1 MLSNKVT
8 PLSRHLSRAFGLL
21 AAGVHAGALAQ
32 PAPDLNALPLE
43 QLLNLDVV
51 TASKI
56 PQKISEAP
64 SIVSVITAEDIRQR
78 GYRTLTDILQSVPG
92 MTISYDRNYNY
103 ANIRGLG
110 NPGDL
115 NTRLL
120 ILIDGRRLNDFVF
133 DQGAIGTEFPI
144 DLGLIERVEFVPAP
158 GSAIYGSS
166 AFFGVVN
173 VITKSGAT
181 LAGTTLGAGRFSG
194 SGHEARIAHGKR
206 HADGV
211 ELLLGASS
219 YASAGRNLY
228 FPEYDGGDG
237 DDAASNHGIAAGLDY
252 DRYQRLFARLD
263 VGGLVAEAYFG
274 NRIKGI
280 PTASY
285 GQRFNDPRTR
295 TKDEYTGASL
305 SWHRAL
311 SDDLDLFAS
320 LSVARYRYDGV
331 YVNAPATQATTRNI
345 DTAESRSSDGEL
357 RLASTALPGHK
368 IIAGM
373 EYLRDGSR
381 KMANYDVDPYAL
393 YINVDRPK
401 RQAAVYLQDEMRL
414 GQSVILNTG
423 VRHDYDSEGGA
434 TTTPRVAL
442 LYKMARQVTLK
453 ALYGTAFRSANA
465 YERYYAFDH
474 KQNPELRSEHIR
486 TYELIAEYF
495 PTDRFRAT
503 ASAYQY
509 RMRDMLALAT
519 DPQDGFLY
527 FSNIDAARAT
537 GIELDAEWLRE
548 DGSSLKASA
557 NVQSARNDVS
567 GAWLFNSPRRL
578 LKLDYTLPPLGE
590 HLRASAAYRFT
601 GRRRTVMDGEV
612 GGFGVVDLNLV
623 GTIPAQGM
631 EVSAGVTNVFAKRY
645 ADSASEEHYD
655 NSTPPRHLNAIGQ
668 DGRGWRVVATFRF

>member
-1 MLSNKVT
+1 M
-8 PLSRHLSRAFGLL
+8 
-21 AAGVHAGALAQ
+21 
-32 PAPDLNALPLE
+32 
-43 QLLNLDVV
+43 
-51 TASKI
+51 
-56 PQKISEAP
+56 
-64 SIVSVITAEDIRQR
+64 
-78 GYRTLTDILQSVPG
+78 
-92 MTISYDRNYNY
+92 
-103 ANIRGLG
+103 
-110 NPGDL
+110 
-115 NTRLL
+115 
-120 ILIDGRRLNDFVF
+120 F

-144 DLGLIERVEFVPAP
+144 DLGLIERVEFVPGP

-181 LAGTTLGAGRFSG
+181 LDGTTLGAGWFSG
-194 SGHEARIAHGKR
+194 TSREARVAHGER
-206 HADGV
+206 HANGV

-219 YASAGRNLY
+219 YVSAGRNLT
-228 FPEYDGGDG
+228 FPEY
-237 DDAASNHGIAAGLDY
+237 DDAASNHGVAVGLDY

-285 GQRFNDPRTR
+285 GQQFNDPRSR
-295 TKDEYTGASL
+295 TKDEYKGASL
-305 SWHRAL
+305 SWHRAV
-311 SDDLDLFAS
+311 SADLDLFAS
-320 LSVARYRYDGV
+320 LSTVRYRYSGV
-331 YVNAPATQATTRNI
+331 YLNTATPWSSSRNI

-373 EYLRDGSR
+373 EYLRDGTR

-393 YINVDRPK
+393 YIAVDRPK

-414 GQSVILNTG
+414 GASVILNTG

-434 TTTPRVAL
+434 TTNPRVAL

-474 KQNPELRSEHIR
+474 KESPALRSEHIR

-519 DPQDGFLY
+519 NPQDGFLY

-557 NVQSARNDVS
+557 NVQSARNDAG

-578 LKLDYTLPPLGE
+578 LKLNYTLPPLGA

-623 GTIPAQGM
+623 GTIPALDM
-631 EVSAGVTNVFAKRY
+631 EVSAGVLNVFAKRY

-655 NSTPPRHLNAIGQ
+655 NSTPPRHLDAIGQ
-668 DGRGWRVVATFRF
+668 DGRGWRVMATFRF

>member
-1 MLSNKVT
+1 
-8 PLSRHLSRAFGLL
+8 LSRYLSRTFGLF

-32 PAPDLNALPLE
+32 PAPDLNTLPLE

-64 SIVSVITAEDIRQR
+64 SSVSVITAEDIRQR
-78 GYRTLTDILQSVPG
+78 GYRTLADVLQSVPG

-133 DQGAIGTEFPI
+133 DQGALGTEFPI
-144 DLGLIERVEFVPAP
+144 DLDLIERVEFVPGP

-181 LAGTTLGAGRFSG
+181 LDGTTQSAGWFSG
-194 SGHEARIAHGKR
+194 TGREARIAHGRR
-206 HADGV
+206 HAGGV

-228 FPEYDGGDG
+228 FPEYD
-237 DDAASNHGIAAGLDY
+237 DAASNHGVAVGTDY
-252 DRYQRLFARLD
+252 DRYQRLLARVG

-274 NRIKGI
+274 NRIKGV

-285 GQRFNDPRTR
+285 GQQFNDPRSR

-305 SWHRAL
+305 SWHRAV
-311 SDDLDLFAS
+311 SDDLDVFAS
-320 LSVARYRYDGV
+320 LSVARYRYSGV
-331 YVNAPATQATTRNI
+331 YVHTPATESATRNI

-357 RLASTALPGHK
+357 RLISTALPGHK
-368 IIAGM
+368 VIAGM
-373 EYLRDGSR
+373 EYLRDGTR
-381 KMANYDVDPYAL
+381 EMANYDVDPYAL
-393 YINVDRPK
+393 YLSVDRPK
-401 RQAAVYLQDEMRL
+401 HQAAVYVQDEMRL

-434 TTTPRVAL
+434 TTNPRVAL

-465 YERYYAFDH
+465 YERYYTFNYN
-474 KQNPELRSEHIR
+474 QNPALRSEHIR
-486 TYELIAEYF
+486 TYELIADYF

-503 ASAYQY
+503 ASVFQY

-519 DPQDGFLY
+519 DPQNGFLY

-537 GIELDAEWLRE
+537 GIELQAEWLRE

-557 NVQSARNDVS
+557 NVQSARNEAN
-567 GAWLFNSPRRL
+567 GGWLFNSPRRL
-578 LKLDYTLPPLGE
+578 FKLNATLPPLGE

-601 GRRRTVMDGEV
+601 GRRRTVMDGTV

-623 GTIPAQGM
+623 GTIPALDM

-655 NSTPPRHLNAIGQ
+655 NSTPPRHLDAIAQ

>member
-1 MLSNKVT
+1 V
-8 PLSRHLSRAFGLL
+8 
-21 AAGVHAGALAQ
+21 
-32 PAPDLNALPLE
+32 
-43 QLLNLDVV
+43 
-51 TASKI
+51 
-56 PQKISEAP
+56 
-64 SIVSVITAEDIRQR
+64 
-78 GYRTLTDILQSVPG
+78 
-92 MTISYDRNYNY
+92 
-103 ANIRGLG
+103 
-110 NPGDL
+110 GD
-115 NTRLL
+115 
-120 ILIDGRRLNDFVF
+120 
-133 DQGAIGTEFPI
+133 
-144 DLGLIERVEFVPAP
+144 
-158 GSAIYGSS
+158 
-166 AFFGVVN
+166 
-173 VITKSGAT
+173 
-181 LAGTTLGAGRFSG
+181 
-194 SGHEARIAHGKR
+194 
-206 HADGV
+206 
-211 ELLLGASS
+211 
-219 YASAGRNLY
+219 
-228 FPEYDGGDG
+228 
-237 DDAASNHGIAAGLDY
+237 
-252 DRYQRLFARLD
+252 
-263 VGGLVAEAYFG
+263 LVAEAYFG

-311 SDDLDLFAS
+311 SDNLDLFAS

-331 YVNAPATQATTRNI
+331 YLNGAATEGNTRNI

-373 EYLRDGSR
+373 EYLHDGTR

-401 RQAAVYLQDEMRL
+401 RQAAVYVQDETRL
-414 GQSVILNTG
+414 GPSVILNTG

-434 TTTPRVAL
+434 TTNPRVAL

-474 KQNPELRSEHIR
+474 KQSPELRSEHIR

-548 DGSSLKASA
+548 DGSSLRASA

-578 LKLDYTLPPLGE
+578 LKLNTTLPPLGD

-623 GTIPAQGM
+623 GTIPALGM
-631 EVSAGVTNVFAKRY
+631 EVSAGVLNVFAKRY

-668 DGRGWRVVATFRF
+668 DGRAWRVVATFRF

>member
-1 MLSNKVT
+1 MLSTKVM
-8 PLSRHLSRAFGLL
+8 SRRLTRAFGLL

-32 PAPDLNALPLE
+32 PVSDLNALPLE

-64 SIVSVITAEDIRQR
+64 SSVSVITAEDIRQR

-92 MTISYDRNYNY
+92 TTISYDRNYNY

-133 DQGAIGTEFPI
+133 DQGAIGTEFPV
-144 DLGLIERVEFVPAP
+144 DLDLIERVEFVPGP

-173 VITKSGAT
+173 VITKRGAT
-181 LAGTTLGAGRFSG
+181 LDGTTLGAGWSSG
-194 SGHEARIAHGKR
+194 TGREARIAHGKR
-206 HADGV
+206 HAGGV

-219 YASAGRNLY
+219 YVSAGRNLT
-228 FPEYDGGDG
+228 FPEY
-237 DDAASNHGIAAGLDY
+237 DDAASNHGVATGLDY

-263 VGGLVAEAYFG
+263 VGGLVAEAYVG
-274 NRIKGI
+274 SRTKGI

-295 TKDEYTGASL
+295 TKDAYTGASL
-305 SWHRAL
+305 SWHGAVA
-311 SDDLDLFAS
+311 DDLDVFAS
-320 LSVARYRYDGV
+320 LSVARYHYDGV
-331 YVNAPATQATTRNI
+331 YVNAVATENDTRNI
-345 DTAESRSSDGEL
+345 DTAASRSSNGEL
-357 RLASTALPGHK
+357 RLISTALPGHK
-368 IIAGM
+368 VIAGM
-373 EYLRDGSR
+373 EYLRDGIR
-381 KMANYDVDPYAL
+381 EMANYDVDPYAL
-393 YINVDRPK
+393 YITVDRPK

-414 GQSVILNTG
+414 GRSVILNTG

-434 TTTPRVAL
+434 TTNPRVAL

-474 KQNPELRSEHIR
+474 KQTPALRSERIR

-537 GIELDAEWLRE
+537 GIELGAEWLRE

-557 NVQSARNDVS
+557 NVQSARNDAN
-567 GAWLFNSPRRL
+567 GEWLTNSPRRL
-578 LKLDYTLPPLGE
+578 FKLNVGLPPLGE
-590 HLRASAAYRFT
+590 RLRAHAEYRFT
-601 GRRRTVMDGEV
+601 GRRRTVLDGEV
-612 GGFGVVDLNLV
+612 GGFGVVNLSLV
-623 GTIPAQGM
+623 GTMPALDM
-631 EVSAGVTNVFAKRY
+631 EVSASVLNVFAKRY

-668 DGRGWRVVATFRF
+668 DGRAWRLMATFRF